1 MVNIICLLGPVNAAV
16 HGVHIETFF
25 FIILYSCYGG
35 GYCYYLCDRLIC
47 DHWPIRTCC
56 TIDMKCEQI
65 EIDSARGIVFFFTL
79 WENIVVIS
87 KDGEGASGEC
97 LHFRQNG
104 NLLIGRVRNP
114 SWGGAA
120 PAPVQ
125 YYFVYSRNIDF
136 LLNFLSC
143 FHIAI
148 QMTDWLINY
157 DLSYST
163 MNSVTPTILRK
174 KKFPKIIINKKK
186 MSCIMEMEITCLT
199 AKVEFAAGK

>member
-1 MVNIICLLGPVNAAV
+1 MTAAVAAAARDWNERARGQLRAVRCFPMETESLWLVFFFWFHSCGRCVMVNIICLLGPVNAAV

-25 FIILYSCYGG
+25 FIILYSCCGG

-47 DHWPIRTCC
+47 DHWLIRTCC

-65 EIDSARGIVFFFTL
+65 EMDAACGIVFFFIL

-114 SWGGAA
+114 S
-120 PAPVQ
+120 
-125 YYFVYSRNIDF
+125 
-136 LLNFLSC
+136 
-143 FHIAI
+143 
-148 QMTDWLINY
+148 
-157 DLSYST
+157 
-163 MNSVTPTILRK
+163 
-174 KKFPKIIINKKK
+174 
-186 MSCIMEMEITCLT
+186 
-199 AKVEFAAGK
+199 

>member
-97 LHFRQNG
+97 LNFRQNG

-114 SWGGAA
+114 S
-120 PAPVQ
+120 
-125 YYFVYSRNIDF
+125 
-136 LLNFLSC
+136 
-143 FHIAI
+143 
-148 QMTDWLINY
+148 
-157 DLSYST
+157 
-163 MNSVTPTILRK
+163 
-174 KKFPKIIINKKK
+174 
-186 MSCIMEMEITCLT
+186 
-199 AKVEFAAGK
+199 